1 MTKISLI
8 ILLTLFT
15 TVLFGQPKTE
25 KIKVILLGTFHFGA
39 TGDKNSTKFPDLL
52 STKRQLEL
60 DTISNALNNY
70 GIDKFFLETEV
81 SKQKW
86 QDSLFALYKTNK
98 LTTKE
103 DLSDERVQIA
113 FRTAVKKNTPMI
125 AADFKLNLPYDKINE
140 YEQKHKNDTVNI
152 YPFFDLPYPFTEKRK
167 GLKDLTLS
175 NYYIQLNNK
184 YSRQANMYD
193 YLHYGLWYGEG
204 ADYTGENVTAV
215 HYDRN
220 LKIFTNILRQINP
233 KTDKTIVVLFG
244 SSHTTML
251 RQFFE
256 SHPMFEIVE
265 LENVLK

>member
-1 MTKISLI
+1 MIKIIGI
-8 ILLTLFT
+8 IFFTLFST
-15 TVLFGQPKTE
+15 YTFGQTKPE
-25 KIKVILLGTFHFGA
+25 RIKVILLGTFHFGA
-39 TGDKNSTKFPDLL
+39 TSDNNSTKFPDLFF
-52 STKRQLEL
+52 TKRQLEL
-60 DTISNALNNY
+60 DTIANALNKY
-70 GIDKFFLETEV
+70 GIDKFFLETQV

-98 LTTKE
+98 LTTEK

-113 FRTAVKKNTPMI
+113 FRTAIKKNIPMI

-140 YEQKHKNDTVNI
+140 YEQNHKNDTVNI
-152 YPFFDLPYPFTEKRK
+152 YPFFDAEYPFTEKRK
-167 GLKDLTLS
+167 GLKDLSLS
-175 NYYIQLNNK
+175 SYFIQLNNQ

-193 YLHYGLWYGEG
+193 YLHYGLWYGKGE
-204 ADYTGENVTAV
+204 DYTGENFTAV

-256 SHPMFEIVE
+256 NHPMFEIIE
-265 LENVLK
+265 LENVFK

>member
-1 MTKISLI
+1 MTRIIGI
-8 ILLTLFT
+8 ILSIFLAVT
-15 TVLFGQPKTE
+15 TFGQTKSQ

-39 TGDKNSTKFPDLL
+39 TSDRNSTKFPDLF
-52 STKRQLEL
+52 SKERQLEL
-60 DTISNALNNY
+60 DTIANALTNF

-86 QDSLFALYKTNK
+86 QDSLFSLYKTDK
-98 LTTKE
+98 LTTQE

-113 FRTAVKKNTPMI
+113 FRTAAKKYIPMI

-140 YEQKHKNDTVNI
+140 YEEKHKNDTINI
-152 YPFFDLPYPFTEKRK
+152 YPFFDIPYPFTDKRK

-175 NYYIQLNNK
+175 KYYIQLNNK
-184 YSRQANMYD
+184 YSIQANLYD
-193 YLHYGLWYGEG
+193 YLHYSLWYGRG
-204 ADYTGENVTAV
+204 DDYLGENVTAI

-233 KTDKTIVVLFG
+233 KTDKTIVILFG

-256 SHPMFEIVE
+256 NHPVFEIVE
-265 LENVLK
+265 LESVLK

>member
-1 MTKISLI
+1 MTKIIGFLF
-8 ILLTLFT
+8 LTLFSFT
-15 TVLFGQPKTE
+15 TFGQSKSE

-39 TGDKNSTKFPDLL
+39 TSDRNSTKFPDLF
-52 STKRQLEL
+52 SKQRQLEL
-60 DTISNALNNY
+60 DTIANALTNY

-86 QDSLFALYKTNK
+86 QDSLFSLYKTDK
-98 LTTKE
+98 LTTQE

-113 FRTAVKKNTPMI
+113 FRTAAKKNTPMI

-140 YEQKHKNDTVNI
+140 YEQKHENDTVNI
-152 YPFFDLPYPFTEKRK
+152 YPFFDIPYPFTEKRK
-167 GLKDLTLS
+167 GLKDQSLS

-193 YLHYGLWYGEG
+193 YLHYGLWYGQG
-204 ADYTGENVTAV
+204 DDYLGENITAI

-244 SSHTTML
+244 HSHTTML

-256 SHPMFEIVE
+256 NHPMFEIVE

>member
-1 MTKISLI
+1 MTKIIGI
-8 ILLTLFT
+8 ILSTFLTIT
-15 TVLFGQPKTE
+15 TFGQAKPE
-25 KIKVILLGTFHFGA
+25 KIKVILLGTFHFGS
-39 TGDKNSTKFPDLL
+39 TSDKNSTTLTDLF

-60 DTISNALNNY
+60 DTISNALNKY

-98 LTTKE
+98 LTTQE

-113 FRTAVKKNTPMI
+113 FRTAIKKNTPMV

-140 YEQKHKNDTVNI
+140 FEQKNKNDTVNI

-167 GLKDLTLS
+167 GLKDLSLS
-175 NYYIQLNNK
+175 SYFILLNNQ

-193 YLHYGLWYGEG
+193 YLHYSLWYGKAE
-204 ADYTGENVTAV
+204 DYTGENFTAV

-256 SHPMFEIVE
+256 NHPMFEIVE